1 MKMEKTEWIVVFK
14 DNMEDEFKIEVS
26 SEWLKET
33 LKNWATQDAKDVE
46 SDKENYISGR
56 TEHLYENLEED
67 KYFATEIYD
76 IAFEENKILNSKEI
90 LV

>member
-1 MKMEKTEWIVVFK
+1 MEKTEWVVALA
-14 DNMEDEFKIEVS
+14 DNMKNELHIEVS

-46 SDKENYISGR
+46 NDKENYISGR

-76 IAFEENKILNSKEI
+76 IALEENKILKSKEVLI
-90 LV
+90 